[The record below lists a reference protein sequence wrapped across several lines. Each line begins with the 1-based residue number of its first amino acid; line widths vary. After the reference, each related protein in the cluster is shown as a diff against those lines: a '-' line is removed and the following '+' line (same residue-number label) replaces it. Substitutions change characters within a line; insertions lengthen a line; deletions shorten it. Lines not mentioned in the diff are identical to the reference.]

1 MDYLRAKANIRQCVV
16 RLQRLDISKFER
28 CGQGFIV
35 PKKKLTAKTSVSAAP
50 INISTIDAPVEC
62 EEISNNDVPVLR
74 IETNANGGERSN
86 SDGDEFLVD
95 ICSNCNESFDSVFE
109 MEENSYIK
117 PYLDLLD
124 QEKRAYKVATSLLA
138 EFEKQWTEE
147 SQKWSQLS
155 HQIDKLQDK
164 QLVLVAKNH
173 DLRMQLVSVSQSI
186 LHDHNYAR
194 V

>member
-1 MDYLRAKANIRQCVV
+1 MWYACNGWTYPNSNDAAKVSLYQ
-16 RLQRLDISKFER
+16 
-28 CGQGFIV
+28 
-35 PKKKLTAKTSVSAAP
+35 KKLTAKTSVSAAP